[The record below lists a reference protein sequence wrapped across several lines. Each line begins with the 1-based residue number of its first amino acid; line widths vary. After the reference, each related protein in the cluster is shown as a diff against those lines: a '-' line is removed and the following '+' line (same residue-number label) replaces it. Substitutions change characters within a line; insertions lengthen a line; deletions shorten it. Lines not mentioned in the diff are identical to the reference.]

1 MNGNA
6 DIGFGVSHL
15 GDSEDFLD
23 CDVYGDYGYGCNSD
37 AVSDVDAGSHNSFDS
52 SIRNTCESLIA
63 LTERPLVSTYRH
75 AHCPPVH
82 RLSQILCCSLTF
94 CPI

>member
-1 MNGNA
+1 MSLYLAVCTDIAFEVTQLGN
-6 DIGFGVSHL
+6 
-15 GDSEDFLD
+15 SEDFLD
-23 CDVYGDYGYGCNSD
+23 EGKCEDFDYGC
-37 AVSDVDAGSHNSFDS
+37 DAGSDSHSSSDS

-63 LTERPLVSTYRH
+63 LTEHPLVSTYRH

-82 RLSQILCCSLTF
+82 RLSQILCCSPKF